1 MHFQIAPHKLIIGWL
16 AILVC
21 VWTTGDLVIDLV
33 FEEPDVMTDT
43 RATAEEPDNAA
54 EHVLMRSQREGSS
67 ALDAVTA
74 AADLDACAV
83 AVTLPAHTALRAAAF
98 HHPPPRYRPSSF
110 SVPLR
115 I

>member
-1 MHFQIAPHKLIIGWL
+1 MLVIGWV
-16 AILVC
+16 AILAC
-21 VWTTGDLVIDLV
+21 VWTSGDRVIDLA
-33 FEEPDVMTDT
+33 FEAPDVVADT

-54 EHVLMRSQREGSS
+54 EHMLMRSQRTCSS
-67 ALDAVTA
+67 APDAVTA
-74 AADLDACAV
+74 AADLDASAV
-83 AVTLPAHTALRAAAF
+83 AVTLTAHTALRAAAF